1 MRFWGACTEQKK
13 KKIEKNELLCLK
25 LTKNIIYVKIN
36 QTLVKFIARAL
47 IQFHFQKPTD
57 SQHEKVIL

>member
-1 MRFWGACTEQKK
+1 MRVWGACTEQK

-36 QTLVKFIARAL
+36 QTLVKFITRAL
-47 IQFHFQKPTD
+47 IQFHFQNPSD
-57 SQHEKVIL
+57 SQHEKVLL